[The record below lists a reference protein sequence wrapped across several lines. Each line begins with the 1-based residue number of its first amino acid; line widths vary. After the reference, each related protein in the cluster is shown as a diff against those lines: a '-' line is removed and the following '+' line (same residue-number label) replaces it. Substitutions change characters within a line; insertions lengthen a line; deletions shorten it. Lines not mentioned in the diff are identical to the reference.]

1 MTKYTEM
8 ITDPMRIRFCME
20 KALYLAYAGRPGP
33 VWLDVPLNV
42 QAAMVETED
51 LIGFDP
57 ADYEAGGTGWAKK
70 SEAEISM
77 DTAGQGEYRALL
89 PKKVEEETARK
100 IIKKIRA
107 AKRPVINAGNGIRI
121 AGAHE
126 VFIRVAEALNIP
138 VVTGAD
144 SIDCIWDEHPLY
156 TGKGGNVGDRAGN
169 FAIQNSDLRR
179 FLLEAV

>member
-1 MTKYTEM
+1 
-8 ITDPMRIRFCME
+8 
-20 KALYLAYAGRPGP
+20 
-33 VWLDVPLNV
+33 
-42 QAAMVETED
+42 
-51 LIGFDP
+51 
-57 ADYEAGGTGWAKK
+57 
-70 SEAEISM
+70 M

-89 PKKVEEETARK
+89 PKKVEKETARE

-107 AKRPVINAGNGIRI
+107 ARRPVINAGNGIRI

-126 VFIRVAEALNIP
+126 VFIRVAEALQIP

-169 FAIQNSDLRR
+169 FAIQNSDLLLSLGSRLSFRQVGYR
-179 FLLEAV
+179 FDTWAREAYTIINDIDAEELKKPTLHVDMPVHADVKDLLETSGGGSERGRAFQGCHG

>member
-1 MTKYTEM
+1 M

-51 LIGFDP
+51 LTGFDP

-70 SEAEISM
+70 SEAEIPM

-89 PKKVEEETARK
+89 PKKVEKETARE

-107 AKRPVINAGNGIRI
+107 ARRPVINAGNGIRI

-126 VFIRVAEALNIP
+126 VFIRVAEALQIP
-138 VVTGAD
+138 VVTERTALTASGTSTRCTPEKAET
-144 SIDCIWDEHPLY
+144 WE
-156 TGKGGNVGDRAGN
+156 TGRATLPSRT
-169 FAIQNSDLRR
+169 AICC
-179 FLLEAV
+179 FPWEAV